1 MLLFRRASEALRH
14 IEDREWLLLL
24 LETLGVLAGIL
35 IAFELQEWGQHRDEA
50 AKHHQLMERLL
61 EETENDV
68 ASMRFMRNA
77 LKPMVE
83 KEQAFATQ
91 LGRGQC
97 PPNDDFQAATTFGM
111 MPALTPPSSVYE
123 ELMGAGGLSS
133 IERKDVRSHLAR
145 FHENV
150 EWSQKQIDFF
160 RAVRV
165 DPIPDSDPRVDVRFD
180 PSRDEPQVVTL
191 DGPTLCKD
199 QTFRNEVATAAREH
213 TVFLSYVEG
222 PLEDAI
228 TSASGLATASAI
240 SACRRTAVR

>member
-1 MLLFRRASEALRH
+1 
-14 IEDREWLLLL
+14 
-24 LETLGVLAGIL
+24 
-35 IAFELQEWGQHRDEA
+35 
-50 AKHHQLMERLL
+50 
-61 EETENDV
+61 
-68 ASMRFMRNA
+68 
-77 LKPMVE
+77 
-83 KEQAFATQ
+83 
-91 LGRGQC
+91 
-97 PPNDDFQAATTFGM
+97 
-111 MPALTPPSSVYE
+111 
-123 ELMGAGGLSS
+123 
-133 IERKDVRSHLAR
+133 
-145 FHENV
+145 V

-228 TSASGLATASAI
+228 SVCIRLGDSLGHQCVPPYGGPLTGEDAKFAVKVLAKMREDKTKE
-240 SACRRTAVR
+240 